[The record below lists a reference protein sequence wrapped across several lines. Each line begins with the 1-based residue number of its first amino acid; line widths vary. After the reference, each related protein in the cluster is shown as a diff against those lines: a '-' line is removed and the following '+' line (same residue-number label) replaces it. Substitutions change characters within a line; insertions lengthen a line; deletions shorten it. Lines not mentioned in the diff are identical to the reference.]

1 MALVATSTDP
11 TDALAALYD
20 ITKGSGPTP
29 AMNAL
34 AAEIALR
41 FESAQV
47 HSTSEHIS
55 GTLNFECD
63 ALSSLAQG
71 AVVPSALVSVPRASA
86 RPRVASFFWAW
97 TRELLQA
104 Q

>member
-1 MALVATSTDP
+1 
-11 TDALAALYD
+11 
-20 ITKGSGPTP
+20 
-29 AMNAL
+29 MNAL

-47 HSTSEHIS
+47 HSASEHIS

-63 ALSSLAQG
+63 ALSRLAQG
-71 AVVPSALVSVPRASA
+71 AAVPSALVSVPQASA
-86 RPRVASFFWAW
+86 RPRAASFFWAW
-97 TRELLQA
+97 TRELLEA